1 MIIEGVVYY
10 IVANNQRNRMK
21 KALTTVD
28 PKDFPG
34 RLQEIED
41 VPDKL
46 YMRGPGFP
54 DTEKYL
60 CVVGSRKHTSYGKDV
75 CEKIIADLAGSDIC
89 IVSGLALGMDAIAHK
104 AALAANLP
112 CVAVPG
118 SGLAE
123 DVLYPRTNLPLAKNI
138 LDAGGALVSEF
149 EPDQGGASWTFPQRN
164 RIMAGLSHAVLV
176 VEATENSGTLITAN
190 LAADFNRDLFTVPG
204 SIKSDN
210 TTGPHQL
217 IRDGAALIRSG
228 EDIRKEFG
236 LEGLAENAKSN
247 AADLSKEEQAV
258 IDTLTEPMKKD
269 DLIAAA
275 DLPADRVN
283 VLLSQ
288 MELKG
293 VIQETGGQ
301 IEKA

>member
-1 MIIEGVVYY
+1 MDSEMTII
-10 IVANNQRNRMK
+10 NPDQ
-21 KALTTVD
+21 
-28 PKDFPG
+28 FPD
-34 RLQEIED
+34 RLKEIED

-46 YMRGPGFP
+46 YMRGPDFP
-54 DTEKYL
+54 DTERYL
-60 CVVGSRKHTSYGKDV
+60 CVVGSRKHTAYGKDM
-75 CEKIIADLAGSDIC
+75 CKKIIADLAGSSIC

-118 SGLAE
+118 SGLNE
-123 DVLYPRTNLPLAKNI
+123 NVLYPRTNLPLAKKI
-138 LDAGGALVSEF
+138 LAAGGTLVSEF

-176 VEATENSGTLITAN
+176 VEATEDSGTLITAG
-190 LAADFNRDLFTVPG
+190 LATDFNRDIFTVPG

-236 LEGLAENAKSN
+236 LEGLADNAKSQ
-247 AADLSKEEQAV
+247 AADLSADEQKI
-258 IDTLTEPMKKD
+258 IDELTEPRKKD
-269 DLIAAA
+269 DLIAAV
-275 DLPADRVN
+275 DLPANRVN
-283 VLLSQ
+283 VLISQ
-288 MELKG
+288 LELKG
-293 VIQETGGQ
+293 VIQESGGKV
-301 IEKA
+301 ERV

>member
-1 MIIEGVVYY
+1 MDSEI
-10 IVANNQRNRMK
+10 
-21 KALTTVD
+21 TTIAPD
-28 PKDFPG
+28 QYPD
-34 RLQEIED
+34 RLKEIED

-54 DTEKYL
+54 DASRYL
-60 CVVGSRKHTSYGKDV
+60 CVVGSRKHTAYGKNM

-118 SGLAE
+118 SGLNE
-123 DVLYPRTNLPLAKNI
+123 NVLYPRTNLPLAKKI
-138 LDAGGALVSEF
+138 LDAGGTLVSEF

-176 VEATENSGTLITAN
+176 VEATEDSGTLITAG
-190 LAADFNRDLFTVPG
+190 LATDFNRDLFTVPG

-228 EDIRKEFG
+228 EDILKEFG
-236 LEGLAENAKSN
+236 LEGLADNAKSQ
-247 AADLSKEEQAV
+247 AADLSADEQKI
-258 IDTLTEPMKKD
+258 IDELTEPMKKD
-269 DLIAAA
+269 DLIADV
-275 DLPADRVN
+275 DLPANRVN
-283 VLLSQ
+283 VLISQ
-288 MELKG
+288 LELKG
-293 VIQETGGQ
+293 VIQESSGKV
-301 IEKA
+301 ERA